1 MASLT
6 FVGAA
11 QEVTGSCYLVE
22 TPRTRVLLD
31 CGIRQGGDDVGRL
44 NKARFPFRP
53 ESIQA
58 VVLSHAHLDHSGML
72 PRLVHEGFAGPIY
85 CTPATR
91 NLLAVML
98 QDAANLYLRDVEWE
112 NRQRQRGGKREF
124 EPQYTMEDVARVLEL
139 CEPVEYHVCVRVRED
154 VEVCFYD
161 AGHILGSS
169 IVELKVNG
177 NGNGGG
183 RQRLVFSGDLGAKD
197 AVLMTEPEKLTEADV
212 VLMEGTYGNR
222 NHRARDETIEELA
235 QVLTAAWKEG
245 GNVLI
250 PAFAVGRTQDILFTL
265 GLLHHEG
272 RLDDWKIFLD
282 SPMAIEVTRIY
293 DQWRDHLDRKDVH
306 LMERHRGKTLEAFLP
321 SLRLCTSVED
331 SMALN
336 RISKGAI
343 IIAGSGMCSGGRI
356 RHHLKQRLWKPD
368 THLVFVGFQAQG
380 TLGRALV
387 DGAKNVRMFG
397 QRFAVAAQVHTL
409 GGFSAHAGQ
418 DDLVDWISSF
428 TSKPR
433 VQLVHGEPE
442 ALAALAARLWKDK
455 HIAAD
460 IPAPGSSITL

>member
-11 QEVTGSCYLVE
+11 QEVTGSCYLME
-22 TPRTRVLLD
+22 TPRTKVLLD

-44 NKARFPFRP
+44 NKAKFPFRP
-53 ESIQA
+53 ENIHA

-124 EPQYTMEDVARVLEL
+124 QPQYTLEDVARVLEL
-139 CEPVEYHVCVRVRED
+139 CEPVEYHVCVRIRED
-154 VEVCFYD
+154 VEACFYD

-177 NGNGGG
+177 DGNGGAP
-183 RQRLVFSGDLGAKD
+183 RRLVFSGDLGAKD
-197 AVLMTEPEKLTEADV
+197 AVLMTEPEKLTGADV

-235 QVLTAAWKEG
+235 QILTAAWKEG

-250 PAFAVGRTQDILFTL
+250 PSFAVGRTQDILFTL

-293 DQWRDHLDRKDVH
+293 DQWRDQLDRKDVH
-306 LMERHRGKTLEAFLP
+306 LMERHRGKTLEQFLP
-321 SLRLCTSVED
+321 SLRLCNSVED

-368 THLVFVGFQAQG
+368 THLLFVGFQARG
-380 TLGRALV
+380 TLGRVLV

-397 QRFAVAAQVHTL
+397 QRFAVGAQIHTL

-442 ALAALAARLWKDK
+442 ALTALAARLWKDRK
-455 HIAAD
+455 IAAD